1 MTASPIPNNTGQ
13 KTKILLI
20 TSVINKNNK
29 FSFWRKNN
37 KEVAEGML
45 VVAPNQ
51 SFTWIWVVI
60 RCSNNNSLMSLTSSK
75 DNSKLDLR
83 RNFFPSC

>member
-1 MTASPIPNNTGQ
+1 MSFNLVLSGGFLVTASPIPNNTGQ

-51 SFTWIWVVI
+51 ALHGFG
-60 RCSNNNSLMSLTSSK
+60 
-75 DNSKLDLR
+75 
-83 RNFFPSC
+83 